1 MLRKSR
7 RCAQRSWAYLGCMR
21 STPPL
26 PPPALA
32 SRALRRA
39 LPLLALTLLAAGC
52 DSGDPA
58 PAQPI
63 PAGHP
68 CPDVAIPPAASAV
81 WHEAHETGS
90 PPVPLTLLIP
100 FADGAATTVTQGNQ
114 QGPTHTGRL
123 AYAWDFDAAAGT
135 AVYSAAP
142 GVVTLTRDDSTA
154 SGPDESFA
162 DDANYVLLDH
172 GGGLFTMYAHLGEG
186 DVVVSPGESVPAGA
200 LLGYTGLSGQLT
212 GPHLHFHVENLWSET
227 LPARFVGRTAP
238 FACTR
243 APGLGDGVFRPSGL
257 DPLMVSPLEK
267 SEVPIDA
274 FADMGVL
281 RIEGLPARLFE
292 RDRTYRIN
300 GQVDPTLTKLFLL
313 VVPEAGGSAVFTYK
327 STVSL
332 NGFFVSDLRFGDRL
346 PPGRYGWAMVATNA
360 DSVTIPRS
368 IRMTVLAD

>member
-1 MLRKSR
+1 MHP
-7 RCAQRSWAYLGCMR
+7 
-21 STPPL
+21 TPPF
-26 PPPALA
+26 PPFARA
-32 SRALRRA
+32 RSRLF
-39 LPLLALTLLAAGC
+39 PLLALASFVAGC
-52 DSGDPA
+52 DSGDTTPV
-58 PAQPI
+58 QVI
-63 PAGHP
+63 PVGHP
-68 CPDVAIPPAASAV
+68 CPEVAIPPTTAAV
-81 WHEAHETGS
+81 WHEAHEAGS
-90 PPVPLTLLIP
+90 PTVPLTLLVP

-123 AYAWDFDAAAGT
+123 AFAWDFDAAIGT
-135 AVYSAAP
+135 AVHAAAP
-142 GVVTLTRDDSTA
+142 GVVTLARDDSTV
-154 SGPDESFA
+154 SGADETFA

-186 DVVVSPGESVPAGA
+186 DVVVSPGDSVPAGA

-243 APGLGDGVFRPSGL
+243 APSLGDGAFRPSGL
-257 DPLMVSPLEK
+257 SSLMVAPLTE

-292 RDRTYRIN
+292 RDRTYRIT

-313 VVPEAGGSAVFTYK
+313 VVPEAGGSALFTFK

-332 NGFFVSDLRFGDRL
+332 NGFFASDLRFGDTL
-346 PPGRYGWAMVATNA
+346 PAGRYGWAMVATND

-368 IRMTVLAD
+368 IRMTLLP